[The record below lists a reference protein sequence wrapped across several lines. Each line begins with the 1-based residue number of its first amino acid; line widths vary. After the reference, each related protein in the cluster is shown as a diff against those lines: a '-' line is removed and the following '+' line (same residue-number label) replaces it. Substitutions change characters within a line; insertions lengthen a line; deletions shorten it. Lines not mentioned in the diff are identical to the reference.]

1 MPHGDQAPGIKRQA
15 SGDSKEKKCEHE
27 EEKQFLK
34 ATTSL
39 SVSTLRASFLV
50 ADCKAKVKKP
60 FTLGE
65 ELILPAAND
74 ICHEVLGEIEIH
86 HN

>member
-1 MPHGDQAPGIKRQA
+1 MPHGDQAPRIKRQA
-15 SGDSKEKKCEHE
+15 SGDSKEKTCEHE
-27 EEKQFLK
+27 EEKQFFK

-39 SVSTLRASFLV
+39 NVSTLRASFLV

-65 ELILPAAND
+65 ELIPLRTFVMNFGGTGSPF
-74 ICHEVLGEIEIH
+74 G
-86 HN
+86 

>member
-1 MPHGDQAPGIKRQA
+1 M
-15 SGDSKEKKCEHE
+15 
-27 EEKQFLK
+27 K

-39 SVSTLRASFLV
+39 NVSILRASFLV

-65 ELILPAAND
+65 ELIPLRTFVMNFGGTGSPF
-74 ICHEVLGEIEIH
+74 G
-86 HN
+86 

>member
-1 MPHGDQAPGIKRQA
+1 M
-15 SGDSKEKKCEHE
+15 
-27 EEKQFLK
+27 K

-39 SVSTLRASFLV
+39 NVSTLRASFLV

-65 ELILPAAND
+65 ELIPLRTFVMNFGGTGSPF
-74 ICHEVLGEIEIH
+74 G
-86 HN
+86 